1 MEVYGGTVRL
11 SRLAR
16 FLQDFNAKLV
26 NRSDHQGNV
35 WHQLAE
41 SDLEAVLAKAR
52 ETKGGHL
59 HNGDRHQECHGCH
72 GCHVQ
77 NNRVISQ
84 TQSLTETFQDD
95 DDDDDDDDAT

>member
-1 MEVYGGTVRL
+1 MSSTR
-11 SRLAR
+11 
-16 FLQDFNAKLV
+16 
-26 NRSDHQGNV
+26 
-35 WHQLAE
+35 LAE

-95 DDDDDDDDAT
+95 DDDDDDAT

>member
-11 SRLAR
+11 SRFAR
-16 FLQDFNAKLV
+16 FLQDFNAKLL
-26 NRSDHQGNV
+26 NRTDHQGNA
-35 WHQLAE
+35 WHRLAE

-95 DDDDDDDDAT
+95 DDDDAT